1 MALVVGRGRR
11 AVRLVGGHGTGAA
24 GEQIWHSSPARKL
37 GTAPVAPWGV
47 PVPRR
52 LWTNSQR
59 LRTIK
64 CRAHGGCWSHF
75 FQSSSRVPARYITAA
90 ALRTPPIRAETQDW
104 ENSNFFRVLR
114 GRATL
119 TSNQTDFNCGR
130 CRGAL
135 RKKQTLPLFRGP
147 PAGSTAAGSQSAA
160 PIGSQQQGY
169 THLLQGLL
177 AARAPRRLSRKKT
190 S

>member
-104 ENSNFFRVLR
+104 ENSNFFV
-114 GRATL
+114 
-119 TSNQTDFNCGR
+119 SP
-130 CRGAL
+130 GAGQL
-135 RKKQTLPLFRGP
+135 
-147 PAGSTAAGSQSAA
+147 
-160 PIGSQQQGY
+160 
-169 THLLQGLL
+169 
-177 AARAPRRLSRKKT
+177 
-190 S
+190 